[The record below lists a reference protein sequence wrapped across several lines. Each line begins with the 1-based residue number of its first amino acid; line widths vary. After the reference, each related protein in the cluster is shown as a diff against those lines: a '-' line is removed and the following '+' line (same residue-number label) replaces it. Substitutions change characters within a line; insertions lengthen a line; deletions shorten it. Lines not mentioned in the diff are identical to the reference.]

1 MDVKFAPW
9 RMAYIMGEK
18 KDGCIFCRDSI
29 RKDDLILHEGTTC
42 FVTMN
47 LYPYNNGHLMVV
59 PYRHISKLEELASEE
74 KMEMFDLVDVSVRAL
89 RKVMKP
95 DGFNIGMNLGRAA
108 GAGVEDHLHMHV
120 VPRWSG
126 DTNYMSVVG
135 EVRVIPDDLY
145 KTRQSLL
152 PHFRNLH
159 PEEGQ

>member
-18 KDGCIFCRDSI
+18 TDGCIFCKDSS
-29 RKDDLILHEGTTC
+29 RKDDLILYEGKTA

-59 PYRHISKLEELASEE
+59 PYRHIGQIEDLTPEE
-74 KMEMFDLVDVSVRAL
+74 KVEVFKLTDVSVRAL
-89 RKVMKP
+89 KKTMKP
-95 DGFNIGMNLGRAA
+95 EGFNIGMNLGCAA
-108 GAGVEDHLHMHV
+108 GAGVEEHLHMHI

-135 EVRVIPDDLY
+135 EVRVIPDDLH
-145 KTRQSLL
+145 KTRDSLL
-152 PHFRNLH
+152 PHFKNYH
-159 PEEGQ
+159 PEEEK